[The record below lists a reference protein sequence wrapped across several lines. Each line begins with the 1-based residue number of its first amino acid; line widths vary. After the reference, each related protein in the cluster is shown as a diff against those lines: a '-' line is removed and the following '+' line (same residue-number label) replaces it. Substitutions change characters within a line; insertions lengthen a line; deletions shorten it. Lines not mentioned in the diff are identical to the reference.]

1 MRGRSCRWQGLGIET
16 VANSSEMLELVPGAP
31 KMQRR
36 HIIAVTVGNALEFYD
51 FVTYAFFSI
60 QIGHAF
66 FPAQSA
72 YGSLMLSLATFGAG
86 FITRPI
92 GAFVIGNYADRV
104 GRRPAMML
112 CFVLMGC
119 AIVGMAVIPTY
130 ATIGLAAPI
139 LAVLARMTQG
149 FSLGGEI
156 GSNTAYLTEAARARE
171 SRHGRLLAGRQP
183 ECRRSSPG
191 DWSACAHHLDARRLA
206 GCLRLAHRL
215 PAGRHHR
222 AVRSVAAQQSARDLH
237 SQGRRAAS
245 RGVPTESRLALAR
258 RHWRIF
264 ACGLGYLASG
274 TIGTYIFTYIVT
286 YAQDTMHLSARVG
299 FIAETGG
306 NLLGIPVTL
315 LAGWLSDR
323 HGRRPINI
331 WGNLLFLVLIY
342 PTFAWIS
349 ATQSEFVLHHRHGLS
364 ECHCRHRRRH
374 RSTRALPKACPRSIR
389 GSGFGMTYSLAIAAL
404 RRHHAAGRDLAD
416 PCDRQPGR
424 AGLVSHRRGGD
435 RPDRADA
442 HARERT
448 RQAGTAAAAG
458 GWRCELKAR

>member
-1 MRGRSCRWQGLGIET
+1 MTE
-16 VANSSEMLELVPGAP
+16 PP
-31 KMQRR
+31 KLLPR
-36 HIIAVTVGNALEFYD
+36 HIVAVTVGNALEFYD

-66 FPAQSA
+66 FPSQNA
-72 YGSLMLSLATFGAG
+72 YASLMLSLATFGAG

-104 GRRPAMML
+104 GRRAAMML

-130 ATIGLAAPI
+130 ASIGIAAPI

-156 GSNTAYLTEAARARE
+156 GSNTAYLTEASSPQNRGMVVSWQGASQNSALVVGGLVGVGLTAWMPTAQLDAYGWRIAFLLGAITVPFGLWLRSSLPETLHAAAAPASAVIAAVE
-171 SRHGRLLAGRQP
+171 SRM
-183 ECRRSSPG
+183 
-191 DWSACAHHLDARRLA
+191 
-206 GCLRLAHRL
+206 
-215 PAGRHHR
+215 
-222 AVRSVAAQQSARDLH
+222 VV
-237 SQGRRAAS
+237 
-245 RGVPTESRLALAR
+245 AR

-286 YAQDTMHLSARVG
+286 YAQATMHLSARVG

-306 NLLGIPVTL
+306 NLLGIPVTV

-323 HGRRPINI
+323 YGRRPLNI

-349 ATQSEFVLHHRHGLS
+349 ASGSVFAFITGMIYLNAIAGIATGSFYASLAES
-364 ECHCRHRRRH
+364 
-374 RSTRALPKACPRSIR
+374 LPQSIR
-389 GSGFGMTYSLAIAAL
+389 GTGFGMTYSLAIAAFGGTTQL
-404 RRHHAAGRDLAD
+404 VVTWLIHVTGNPVAPAWYLTGAVAIGQVALIFLPESAPIKLARG
-416 PCDRQPGR
+416 PRPAVG
-424 AGLVSHRRGGD
+424 VS
-435 RPDRADA
+435 
-442 HARERT
+442 T
-448 RQAGTAAAAG
+448 
-458 GWRCELKAR
+458 

>member
-1 MRGRSCRWQGLGIET
+1 MTE
-16 VANSSEMLELVPGAP
+16 PP
-31 KMQRR
+31 KLLPR
-36 HIIAVTVGNALEFYD
+36 HIVAVTVGNALEFYD

-66 FPAQSA
+66 FPSQNA
-72 YGSLMLSLATFGAG
+72 YASLMLSLATFGAG

-104 GRRPAMML
+104 GRRAAMML

-130 ATIGLAAPI
+130 ASIGIAAPI

-156 GSNTAYLTEAARARE
+156 GSNTAYLTEASSPQNRGMVVSWQGASQNSALVVGGLVGVGLTAWMPTAQLDAYGWRIAFLLGAITVPFGLWLRSSLPETLHAAAAPASAVIAAVE
-171 SRHGRLLAGRQP
+171 SRM
-183 ECRRSSPG
+183 
-191 DWSACAHHLDARRLA
+191 
-206 GCLRLAHRL
+206 
-215 PAGRHHR
+215 
-222 AVRSVAAQQSARDLH
+222 VV
-237 SQGRRAAS
+237 
-245 RGVPTESRLALAR
+245 AR

-286 YAQDTMHLSARVG
+286 YAQATMHLSARVG

-306 NLLGIPVTL
+306 NLLGIPVTV

-323 HGRRPINI
+323 YGRRPLNI

-349 ATQSEFVLHHRHGLS
+349 ASGSVFAFITCMIYLNAIAGIATGSFYASLAES
-364 ECHCRHRRRH
+364 
-374 RSTRALPKACPRSIR
+374 LPQSIR
-389 GSGFGMTYSLAIAAL
+389 GTGFGMTYSLAIAAFGGTTQL
-404 RRHHAAGRDLAD
+404 VVTWLIHVTGNPVAPAWYLTGAVAIGQVALIFLPESAPIKLARG
-416 PCDRQPGR
+416 PRPAVG
-424 AGLVSHRRGGD
+424 VS
-435 RPDRADA
+435 
-442 HARERT
+442 T
-448 RQAGTAAAAG
+448 
-458 GWRCELKAR
+458 